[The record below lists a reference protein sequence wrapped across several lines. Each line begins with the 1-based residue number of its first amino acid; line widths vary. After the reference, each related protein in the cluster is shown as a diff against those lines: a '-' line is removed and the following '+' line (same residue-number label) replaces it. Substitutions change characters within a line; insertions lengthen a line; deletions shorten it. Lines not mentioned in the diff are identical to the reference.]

1 MSEAP
6 KTELAT
12 ILTAHSLWQST
23 TGREGTRAD
32 LRGADLGG
40 ANLREADLS
49 RADLY
54 GANLRGANLRGA
66 NLSEANLSG
75 ANLYGA
81 NLREADLRGANLY
94 GAKQRIVQIS
104 TVRHQI
110 VAIDDMV
117 SIGCHKFKLTHW
129 LEHYQQIG
137 KEEGYSDAEIE
148 LYGKL
153 LKALE
158 K

>member
-1 MSEAP
+1 MKIEIKSRFSGNVLFGLEIGSLKLALEAAVKSEA
-6 KTELAT
+6 
-12 ILTAHSLWQST
+12 
-23 TGREGTRAD
+23 D
-32 LRGADLGG
+32 
-40 ANLREADLS
+40 
-49 RADLY
+49 
-54 GANLRGANLRGA
+54 
-66 NLSEANLSG
+66 LSG

-81 NLREADLRGANLY
+81 NLREADLRGANLH